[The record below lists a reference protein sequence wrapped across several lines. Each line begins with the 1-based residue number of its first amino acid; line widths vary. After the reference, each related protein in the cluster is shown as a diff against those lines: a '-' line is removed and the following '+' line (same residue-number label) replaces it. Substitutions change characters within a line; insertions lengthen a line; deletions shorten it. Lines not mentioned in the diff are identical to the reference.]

1 MKAYDIPISKA
12 ALKMLKRDFGFKDFF
27 LFHGRHL
34 TPTKTNPEKW
44 RKYLERTEEHQVR
57 ITVICRYAN
66 RARLYYLAQTIEHTF
81 NETMTLYIATAVDH
95 GMAAAEAIQK
105 FMDKY
110 DLSEEDLKMETVYKR
125 WQRYQKKEKERE
137 LIPLW

>member
-1 MKAYDIPISKA
+1 M
-12 ALKMLKRDFGFKDFF
+12 
-27 LFHGRHL
+27 
-34 TPTKTNPEKW
+34 
-44 RKYLERTEEHQVR
+44 
-57 ITVICRYAN
+57 CRYAS
-66 RARLYYLAQTIEHTF
+66 AGRLYTLAQTIEHTF
-81 NETMTLYIATAVDH
+81 DQTFLLYVASAVDH

-110 DLSEEDLKMETVYKR
+110 DLSEEDLKMETAYKR